1 MISGALCSAC
11 SPGCAVPSSWTSTPW
26 VSARVDRDRDRGR
39 DAVYPVHQALGR
51 APRAP
56 VPTSVDP
63 GKGAR
68 PHAGSCRH
76 RQLER
81 SGNRTRR
88 TPGHRNRE
96 DLPPKLHPVRLR
108 DYAVATRPYGLVHR
122 VEPGAQRIL
131 RRETRPSPP
140 AMDATPT
147 SLGRPYTWSG
157 SNQCLPRQEGQRCH
171 RLSRETQDEP
181 SPSTIPR
188 CRRRA
193 MPGASSATPTGCS
206 AHRLRPRPAGRRSP
220 PVPNRRV
227 WGRGA
232 SSRPV
237 RSERHPGSC
246 PRSPSLAPIH
256 GMQRLLPEIPTPLP
270 LMLSDHP
277 FERTGGLPT
286 PTST

>member
-1 MISGALCSAC
+1 MPFTLSI
-11 SPGCAVPSSWTSTPW
+11 
-26 VSARVDRDRDRGR
+26 
-39 DAVYPVHQALGR
+39 
-51 APRAP
+51 
-56 VPTSVDP
+56 P

-68 PHAGSCRH
+68 PHAGSCWH
-76 RQLER
+76 RQPER
-81 SGNRTRR
+81 SGNRTPR
-88 TPGHRNRE
+88 TPGHRSRE
-96 DLPPKLHPVRLR
+96 DLPPKLHRVRLR
-108 DYAVATRPYGLVHR
+108 DYAVATRPYRLVPR
-122 VEPGAQRIL
+122 WSPAPRGSCAGRPDL
-131 RRETRPSPP
+131 RRRLGRH
-140 AMDATPT
+140 AD

-181 SPSTIPR
+181 SPLPR
-188 CRRRA
+188 
-193 MPGASSATPTGCS
+193 SALQTTCDAWRKFRYTPTGCS

-237 RSERHPGSC
+237 RSERHPGCC